1 MSISDPRLGTLNAD
15 GSVESYPQTDVVGRP
30 YDRPATTQGIGGG
43 FFVVLPLS
51 GGYESAVEEVKALV
65 APKPTTGKKAQVADD
80 AAE

>member
-1 MSISDPRLGTLNAD
+1 MSITDPRLGTLNAD
-15 GSVESYPQTDVVGRP
+15 GSVESYPQTDVTGRP

-51 GGYESAVEEVKALV
+51 SGYESAVDELKALV
-65 APKPTTGKKAQVADD
+65 APPVVEKKGRKTDD